1 MKKSDLLAAAGFA
14 VALVLFLI
22 LSGAFYTVDQTEQ
35 VIITQFGQPVGN
47 PITEPGLHF
56 KIPFVQSVNSLDKRF
71 LEWDGA
77 PVAIPTRDKTYIHVD
92 TFARWRIEDPKTYF
106 VRLHDERSAQSRL
119 EDILG
124 SETRNSIA
132 KHDLIE
138 IVRTDKNRQPL
149 HDESLKG
156 GPTGAIGVLPPIEF
170 GRQKIE
176 EEIKTAA
183 AQKLAGFGIAVLD
196 FRIKRVNYNPDV
208 LDRIYQRMISERLQ
222 IAQRFRSEGEG
233 ESARIAG
240 QRERDLNEIQSNAY
254 RRVQEIR
261 GEADAKATE
270 IYARAYTQNPQ
281 AAEFYVFLKTL
292 ETYHKIFSK
301 DSTLVLSTDSD
312 IFTLLKHAATKTTG
326 SPIPLETPAK
336 PLQLVEARYRL
347 LKPVLDHLTLG
358 QDGIQ
363 YYAYGVIKAQIFQLT
378 RCTERERYLHLIAF
392 IAHQYYRLH
401 DNQVDVLLTS
411 LQSFHNSAL
420 REHKDQCYSATRA
433 AQ

>member
-1 MKKSDLLAAAGFA
+1 MRRGGLLGLGLAAIF
-14 VALVLFLI
+14 VVVLVI
-22 LSGAFYTVDQTEQ
+22 SLSVYTVDQTEQ
-35 VIITQFGQPVGN
+35 VIITQFGQPVGE

-56 KIPFVQSVNSLDKRF
+56 KVPFVQTVNTLDKRF

-92 TFARWRIEDPKTYF
+92 TFARWRIADPKTYF

-138 IVRTDKNRQPL
+138 IVRTDKSRQPIR
-149 HDESLKG
+149 DESLKG
-156 GPTGAIGVLPPIEF
+156 GPTGVLGVLPPIQF

-183 AQKLAGFGIAVLD
+183 AQKLSEFGITVLD

-254 RRVQEIR
+254 LQVQQIR
-261 GEADAKATE
+261 GESDAKASE
-270 IYARAYTQNPQ
+270 IYAKAYTQDPQ
-281 AAEFYVFLKTL
+281 AAEFYTFLKTL
-292 ETYHKIFSK
+292 DTYRKIFTK
-301 DSTLVLSTDSD
+301 DSTIVLSTDSQL
-312 IFTLLKHAATKTTG
+312 FQLLKRLEAKTVA
-326 SPIPLETPAK
+326 SPAPTP
-336 PLQLVEARYRL
+336 
-347 LKPVLDHLTLG
+347 
-358 QDGIQ
+358 
-363 YYAYGVIKAQIFQLT
+363 
-378 RCTERERYLHLIAF
+378 ER
-392 IAHQYYRLH
+392 Q
-401 DNQVDVLLTS
+401 
-411 LQSFHNSAL
+411 
-420 REHKDQCYSATRA
+420 
-433 AQ
+433 

>member
-1 MKKSDLLAAAGFA
+1 MKKSYLFA
-14 VALVLFLI
+14 VAVIVVGLLLLLI

-35 VIITQFGQPVGN
+35 VIITQFGQPVGS

-56 KIPFVQSVNSLDKRF
+56 KMPFVQDVNTLDKRF

-77 PVAIPTRDKTYIHVD
+77 PVAIPTRDKTYINVN

-124 SETRNSIA
+124 SETRNFIA

-138 IVRTDKNRQPL
+138 IVRTDKDRQPSR
-149 HDESLKG
+149 DETLKG
-156 GPTGAIGVLPPIEF
+156 GPTGTIGVLPPIQF
-170 GRQKIE
+170 GRLKIE
-176 EEIKTAA
+176 EEIKAA
-183 AQKLAGFGIAVLD
+183 ATQKLAEFGITVLD

-208 LDRIYQRMISERLQ
+208 LGRIYQRMISERLQ

-254 RRVQEIR
+254 RQVQQIR
-261 GEADAKATE
+261 GESDAKATG

-281 AAEFYVFLKTL
+281 ASEFYAFLKTL
-292 ETYHKIFSK
+292 DTYHKIFTK

-312 IFTLLKHAATKTTG
+312 VFALLKHAATKTTG
-326 SPIPLETPAK
+326 PISLEPSTKPSRDPL
-336 PLQLVEARYRL
+336 VR
-347 LKPVLDHLTLG
+347 
-358 QDGIQ
+358 
-363 YYAYGVIKAQIFQLT
+363 
-378 RCTERERYLHLIAF
+378 
-392 IAHQYYRLH
+392 
-401 DNQVDVLLTS
+401 
-411 LQSFHNSAL
+411 
-420 REHKDQCYSATRA
+420 
-433 AQ
+433 

>member
-1 MKKSDLLAAAGFA
+1 MIRGGILAAVIA
-14 VALVLFLI
+14 VVLVLFLV
-22 LSGAFYTVDQTEQ
+22 LSGAFYVVDQTEQ
-35 VIITQFGQPVGN
+35 AIITQFGQPVGN
-47 PITEPGLHF
+47 PVTEPGLHF
-56 KIPFVQSVNSLDKRF
+56 KVPFTQSVNILDKRF

-77 PVAIPTRDKTYIHVD
+77 PVAIPTRDKTYIRVD

-138 IVRTDKNRQPL
+138 IVRSDKNRQPMR
-149 HDESLKG
+149 DETLKG
-156 GPTGAIGVLPPIEF
+156 GPTGTIGVLPPIQF

-183 AQKLAGFGIAVLD
+183 AQKLAEFGIIVLD

-240 QRERDLNEIQSNAY
+240 QRERDINEIQSNAY
-254 RRVQEIR
+254 RKVQQIR
-261 GEADAKATE
+261 GEADAKASE

-281 AAEFYVFLKTL
+281 AAEFYAFLKTL
-292 ETYHKIFSK
+292 ETYHTIFTK
-301 DSTLVLSTDSD
+301 DSTLVLSTDSE
-312 IFTLLKHAATKTTG
+312 IFALLKHAGTKTTA
-326 SPIPLETPAK
+326 SMPVETPAK
-336 PLQLVEARYRL
+336 SSP
-347 LKPVLDHLTLG
+347 
-358 QDGIQ
+358 
-363 YYAYGVIKAQIFQLT
+363 
-378 RCTERERYLHLIAF
+378 
-392 IAHQYYRLH
+392 
-401 DNQVDVLLTS
+401 
-411 LQSFHNSAL
+411 
-420 REHKDQCYSATRA
+420 
-433 AQ
+433 

>member
-1 MKKSDLLAAAGFA
+1 MRKSSGLLVLILAAVFVGI
-14 VALVLFLI
+14 LVI
-22 LSGAFYTVDQTEQ
+22 SLSVYTVDQTEQ
-35 VIITQFGQPVGN
+35 VIITQFGQPEGE

-56 KIPFVQSVNSLDKRF
+56 KVPFVQAVNTLDKRF

-138 IVRTDKNRQPL
+138 IVRTDKNRQPIR
-149 HDESLKG
+149 DESLKG

-183 AQKLAGFGIAVLD
+183 AQKLAEFGITVLD

-254 RRVQEIR
+254 LQVQKIR
-261 GEADAKATE
+261 GESDAKASE
-270 IYARAYTQNPQ
+270 IYATAYTQDPQ
-281 AAEFYVFLKTL
+281 AAEFYTFLKTL
-292 ETYHKIFSK
+292 DAYRKIFTK
-301 DSTLVLSTDSD
+301 DSTIILSTDSQL
-312 IFTLLKHAATKTTG
+312 FQLLKRAGAKTIASPVPTATPEK
-326 SPIPLETPAK
+326 
-336 PLQLVEARYRL
+336 Q
-347 LKPVLDHLTLG
+347 
-358 QDGIQ
+358 
-363 YYAYGVIKAQIFQLT
+363 
-378 RCTERERYLHLIAF
+378 
-392 IAHQYYRLH
+392 
-401 DNQVDVLLTS
+401 
-411 LQSFHNSAL
+411 
-420 REHKDQCYSATRA
+420 
-433 AQ
+433 